1 LLEKELLT
9 DEKVDLIYS
18 DTDLVEGS
26 VYAVYG
32 KITDA

>member
-1 LLEKELLT
+1 LLEKEDLT

-18 DTDLVEGS
+18 DTDLFEGS